1 MTLRSWRIQSF
12 LPPQRVTLLVGAV
25 LVLSVGAVTCSVP
38 TGDGMGDNGNAIDP
52 VFPANY
58 RETFTEVRDCR
69 FSSSHPGMI
78 RVLVNDIGA
87 SAYLN
92 DQNPLPVGSIIVKET
107 FDGTTCENTNE
118 LSLWSAMRKE
128 AAGFDPVDAD
138 WYWQDVLPDRTVL
151 NDTKARCIACH
162 QVDACL
168 ARDYMCTTP

>member
-1 MTLRSWRIQSF
+1 M
-12 LPPQRVTLLVGAV
+12 LLVGAI

-92 DQNPLPVGSIIVKET
+92 DETPLPLGSIVVKET
-107 FDGTTCENTNE
+107 YDGTTCENNDE

-128 AAGFDPVDAD
+128 ADGFDPEDAN
-138 WYWQDVLPDRTVL
+138 WHWQDVLPNRDVL
-151 NDTKARCIACH
+151 IDSKARCIACH
-162 QVDACL
+162 RTAPCL